1 MKTFR
6 LMVAALTFAAAAF
19 SAAYAQQ
26 PGRPASQPAVV
37 ATGDAKIA
45 IIDTEAFGDEK
56 AGIGRLVSA
65 MKGVE
70 NEFQPRRTE
79 LQNLNTRYTQ
89 LVEDIKKQQQVAAPD
104 TLRQKADQA
113 ESLKT
118 DIQRKQEDA
127 QAAYQKRM
135 GEVIAPVYDDI
146 GKSLQAFAR
155 QRGISVIFDAAK
167 LQGGIFLVNDAV
179 DITRDFIAE
188 YNRSHPAT
196 ASVSR
201 PGR

>member
-1 MKTFR
+1 
-6 LMVAALTFAAAAF
+6 MVAALTFAAAAF

-26 PGRPASQPAVV
+26 PGRPASQPAVA

-45 IIDTEAFGDEK
+45 IIDTEAFNDEK
-56 AGIGRLVSA
+56 AGIARLVTA
-65 MKGVE
+65 MKGVD
-70 NEFQPRRTE
+70 NEFQPRRNE
-79 LQNLNTRYTQ
+79 LKGLTDRYTT
-89 LVEDIKKQQQVAAPD
+89 LVTEIEKTKSVIDPNALA
-104 TLRQKADQA
+104 QKNDQA
-113 ESLKT
+113 QTLKT
-118 DIQRKQEDA
+118 EIQRKQEDA

-196 ASVSR
+196 ASVTR
-201 PGR
+201 PGAH